1 MNKPLF
7 HLKCLFLNI
16 FKMSLS
22 YFKGGSKP
30 SDSLKPFGKTRS
42 KFYFY
47 NIIKMSK
54 IMCILQK
61 NYTKTSFKRPLMIII
76 RHIMNVSDYLN
87 TYRSYLKH

>member
-1 MNKPLF
+1 
-7 HLKCLFLNI
+7 
-16 FKMSLS
+16 MSLS

-54 IMCILQK
+54 IIDILQK
-61 NYTKTSFKRPLMIII
+61 KHTKTSFKGPLMIII
-76 RHIMNVSDYLN
+76 RHVIDVSDYLDA
-87 TYRSYLKH
+87 YRSYLKH